1 MGLATSYALALN
13 RSNQRQKST
22 SPLVLRKKVLSLHP
36 EMGGILFVL
45 FITAHLPFFSAVEA
59 RELEPQLSKPLSRQG
74 LGPTMKTAFLH
85 YGLGLTRIS
94 LESQ

>member
-59 RELEPQLSKPLSRQG
+59 RELEPQLSKPLG
-74 LGPTMKTAFLH
+74 LGPSMKTAFLH
-85 YGLGLTRIS
+85 CGLGLTRIS

>member
-13 RSNQRQKST
+13 RSNHRQSKST

-59 RELEPQLSKPLSRQG
+59 RELEPQLSKP
-74 LGPTMKTAFLH
+74 
-85 YGLGLTRIS
+85 
-94 LESQ
+94 

>member
-13 RSNQRQKST
+13 RSNQRRKST
-22 SPLVLRKKVLSLHP
+22 TPLVLRKKVLSLHP

-59 RELEPQLSKPLSRQG
+59 RELEPQLSKPFSWQG

-85 YGLGLTRIS
+85 CGLGLPRIS

>member
-45 FITAHLPFFSAVEA
+45 FITAHLPFFSAGEA
-59 RELEPQLSKPLSRQG
+59 RELEPQLSKPLS
-74 LGPTMKTAFLH
+74 KVWAFP
-85 YGLGLTRIS
+85 
-94 LESQ
+94 